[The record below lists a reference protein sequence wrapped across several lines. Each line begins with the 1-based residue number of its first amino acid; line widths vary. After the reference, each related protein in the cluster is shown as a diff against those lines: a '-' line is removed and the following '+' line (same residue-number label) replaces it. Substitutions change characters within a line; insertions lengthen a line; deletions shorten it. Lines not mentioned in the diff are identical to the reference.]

1 MSQTDPEYDDIPERE
16 QFILFIITRSIDAT
30 LAVFYLIFLIILF
43 SLKAKFTFQV
53 AISLQIILSAYIR
66 CTFTLFPIINTAELE
81 ASWMC
86 TAQTVLYNIAF
97 FSQTLNVLTIL
108 IMTYYNLSKPESLN
122 KNKKCKQISIFVF
135 NWVLSLGLSSIFFFT
150 KNQANP
156 VGNCRGEGPFA
167 RLFLIGWYILIFVIS
182 NVLICKMIM
191 ALRPFMKNKDNY
203 QMIKKYLEKFLL
215 FNLPFIVGMISMV
228 LRLLRKTM
236 NNNFYYL
243 IVREVFQ
250 EISNVIFIFVY
261 CFTQTVT
268 EKIKQILCCKKALEN
283 EIRRNTVIRLM
294 DDERPSNCSSNI
306 EEDKED
312 I

>member
-1 MSQTDPEYDDIPERE
+1 
-16 QFILFIITRSIDAT
+16 
-30 LAVFYLIFLIILF
+30 
-43 SLKAKFTFQV
+43 
-53 AISLQIILSAYIR
+53 
-66 CTFTLFPIINTAELE
+66 
-81 ASWMC
+81 
-86 TAQTVLYNIAF
+86 
-97 FSQTLNVLTIL
+97 
-108 IMTYYNLSKPESLN
+108 
-122 KNKKCKQISIFVF
+122 
-135 NWVLSLGLSSIFFFT
+135 
-150 KNQANP
+150 
-156 VGNCRGEGPFA
+156 
-167 RLFLIGWYILIFVIS
+167 
-182 NVLICKMIM
+182 M